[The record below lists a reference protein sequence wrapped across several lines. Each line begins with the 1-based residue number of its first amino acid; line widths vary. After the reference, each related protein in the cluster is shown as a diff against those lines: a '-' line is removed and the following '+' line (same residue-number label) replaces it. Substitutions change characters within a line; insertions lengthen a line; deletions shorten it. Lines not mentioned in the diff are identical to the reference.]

1 MEGLAPERQEAFY
14 SDQSAD
20 TRHAVLVLIV
30 GYRNAKDVV
39 ACLRALSEARKE
51 PPFEIFIC
59 ENGGPEAFDAL
70 KTALIAEAGPCTAMR
85 AESSLKAPLLKR
97 QCTVEFKP
105 SGSGRRV
112 YLGEASE
119 NLGYA
124 GGINAWLRAL
134 MDVPGWPAVWI
145 LNPDTE
151 PAPDA
156 LHELAAYSRR
166 RGKGMVGS
174 RGLPSVQST
183 FTNNRGLAWRKL
195 RAATVGVDLG
205 AAADVEPDSSEVES
219 RLDAPSGASMYVTRA
234 CIEGIGLMNEGY
246 FLYFED
252 LEWGLRA
259 KQTFGVGYAHRSV
272 VYHAGGT
279 TIGGA
284 GRRADHSPL
293 SVYLNFRN
301 RILFVRRNF
310 PRWLPW
316 TVFMQVLDAVRCH
329 ALPWQP
335 LNLMAAFRGIAAGIA
350 GRSGR
355 PDHMLRRHR

>member
-1 MEGLAPERQEAFY
+1 MGVGETSGESPEEEKF
-14 SDQSAD
+14 
-20 TRHAVLVLIV
+20 TPEMIPIVIV
-30 GYRNAKDVV
+30 GYRNAEDVV
-39 ACLRALSEARKE
+39 GCLDALSRTRDE
-51 PPFEIFIC
+51 PRFEVFIC
-59 ENGGPEAFDAL
+59 ENGGPEAYDAL
-70 KTALIAEAGPCTAMR
+70 KVALTGDAGPCTALP
-85 AESSLKAPLLKR
+85 AESSVKASLLKR
-97 QCTVEFKP
+97 QCIVELKP

-112 YLGEASE
+112 HLGEAFE

-156 LHELAAYSRR
+156 LLELAAYSCR

-174 RGLPSVQST
+174 RCLPKGQT
-183 FTNNRGLAWRKL
+183 AQIDNRGLAWRKL
-195 RAATVGVDLG
+195 RAATLGVDLG
-205 AAADVEPDSSEVES
+205 AAADVETDPSEIES

-234 CIEGIGLMNEGY
+234 CIEGIGLMDEGY

-259 KQTFGVGYAHRSV
+259 KETFGVGYADRSV

-279 TIGGA
+279 TIGGS
-284 GRRADHSPL
+284 GRRSEHSPL

-316 TVFMQVLDAVRCH
+316 TVIMQVLDAIRCH
-329 ALPWQP
+329 ALPWRP
-335 LNLMAAFRGIAAGIA
+335 RNLGAAFRGLLAGIA
-350 GRSGR
+350 GESGR
-355 PDHMLRRHR
+355 PDHILRHHR